1 MGCNCGKKKT
11 GGNTKINI
19 VKPST
24 TNANNGPSGTNNQRV
39 TRRIIRRATR

>member
-11 GGNTKINI
+11 GNSGVKII
-19 VKPST
+19 KAPT
-24 TNANNGPSGTNNQRV
+24 TNTNNGPSSTNNQRV

>member
-11 GGNTKINI
+11 ANSGVKIIKAPTTNNNS
-19 VKPST
+19 PST
-24 TNANNGPSGTNNQRV
+24 TNNQRV